1 MQFHNVII
9 ADPATDTRQALA
21 AAIDQAPNLTL
32 VGQTHDGQELL
43 TACGQTRCDVVVMD
57 LILSTMDGLEVLDR
71 LRALP
76 VKPVVLVLSGFAA
89 NRVAELSISHGADY
103 LMLKPC
109 PPEAVV
115 RRIQQISR
123 REASPESIASGIL
136 NNLGIPAKSRGC
148 QYLRDAIVMASRDR
162 SVLDGITKILYPRIA
177 KKYHTSPCGVERAI
191 RHAIE
196 ITWDR
201 SGPQALAQYF
211 GPCPAHRKRPTNSEF
226 IAVLSDRLRLYLQPL
241 PPPDP

>member
-1 MQFHNVII
+1 MQFHNVIL

-21 AAIDQAPNLTL
+21 AAINQTPNLTV

-43 TACGQTRCDVVVMD
+43 RVCGQIRCDVVVMD
-57 LILSTMDGLEVLDR
+57 LILSTLDGLEVLDR

-89 NRVAELSISHGADY
+89 NRVAELSVSHGADY

-109 PPEAVV
+109 QPEAVV

-123 REASPESIASGIL
+123 RAPGPDAIAAGIL
-136 NNLGIPAKSRGC
+136 NNLGIPSKSRGC
-148 QYLRDAIVMASRDR
+148 QYLRDAVVMASRDR
-162 SVLDGITKILYPRIA
+162 GVLDGITKILYPRIA
-177 KKYHTSPCGVERAI
+177 KKHHTSACGVERSI

-196 ITWDR
+196 IAWER
-201 SGPQALAQYF
+201 SDPQALAQYF
-211 GPCPAHRKRPTNSEF
+211 GPCAHRKRPTNSEF
-226 IAVLSDRLRLYLQPL
+226 IAVLSDRLRIYLLPL